1 MLLAYLLGYL
11 THPDDT
17 EIRAGVLTQI
27 ERTEKAL
34 DVYASSVED
43 LVSEVKDVMI
53 PAPALIMG
61 YHPTRVTADTPFD
74 FVVQVQNPAN
84 RSINNVY
91 VEIDP
96 WSNVEVLSPSSVDI
110 DTLVPNSTTAVN
122 FRLRLRDEHGLLR
135 LSTRIGE
142 ELFDTQYVF
151 LSAEKGKV
159 PSPPAR
165 PTGGGGTLTGPL
177 IALFLAMVGVAAGV
191 GFVLSRREHTGMGY
205 ARARLEL
212 VVPGQPPRV
221 IPLRPLPFVIG
232 RSRSCH
238 LVLRSDQVSR
248 LHARIYRE
256 GPTFVIEDLGS
267 RNGTFVNEQRIA
279 RHVLSP
285 GDTIRIG
292 PFRLRFF
299 A

>member
-1 MLLAYLLGYL
+1 M
-11 THPDDT
+11 
-17 EIRAGVLTQI
+17 
-27 ERTEKAL
+27 
-34 DVYASSVED
+34 S
-43 LVSEVKDVMI
+43 
-53 PAPALIMG
+53 
-61 YHPTRVTADTPFD
+61 
-74 FVVQVQNPAN
+74 
-84 RSINNVY
+84 
-91 VEIDP
+91 
-96 WSNVEVLSPSSVDI
+96 
-110 DTLVPNSTTAVN
+110 
-122 FRLRLRDEHGLLR
+122 FRLRVRDADAFVR
-135 LSTRIGE
+135 LKTKVAGRVSDTR
-142 ELFDTQYVF
+142 YVV
-151 LSAEKGKV
+151 LSAEKGIV
-159 PSPPAR
+159 ASPPPAR

-191 GFVLSRREHTGMGY
+191 GFALSRREHTGMGY